1 MPELAEVEM
10 IRRVLEPQLRG
21 RTVTK
26 LSVLRP
32 EVVAPPQAE
41 QFAQEVCG
49 AVIGRL
55 CRRGK
60 YLQILFADGARAVVH
75 LRMTGRLLVLPE
87 NTPEKKYTHL
97 ILSLDNGQE
106 LRFMDMRRFGRW
118 WYLKKDEKDDFT
130 GIETLGPE
138 PFDERLTAGYLCE
151 KAGSSRK
158 TIKDWLLCQQL
169 VAGIGNIYSDEIL
182 FAAGIYPGREARS
195 LTAEEWDRLAEQIP
209 RTMQFFVE
217 KNEISAED
225 YLIGEGSDYRNT
237 PYLQVYGYKGAHCPK
252 CGGILAGSRIAG
264 RSSVYCTHCQK

>member
-1 MPELAEVEM
+1 
-10 IRRVLEPQLRG
+10 
-21 RTVTK
+21 
-26 LSVLRP
+26 
-32 EVVAPPQAE
+32 
-41 QFAQEVCG
+41 
-49 AVIGRL
+49 
-55 CRRGK
+55 
-60 YLQILFADGARAVVH
+60 
-75 LRMTGRLLVLPE
+75 
-87 NTPEKKYTHL
+87 
-97 ILSLDNGQE
+97 
-106 LRFMDMRRFGRW
+106 MDMRRFGRW

-138 PFDERLTAGYLCE
+138 PFDEKLTAGYLCE

-237 PYLQVYGYKGAHCPK
+237 PYLQVYGHKGAHCPK

>member
-32 EVVAPPQAE
+32 EVVAHPQAE

-55 CRRGK
+55 

-138 PFDERLTAGYLCE
+138 PFDERLPDISA
-151 KAGSSRK
+151 KR
-158 TIKDWLLCQQL
+158 
-169 VAGIGNIYSDEIL
+169 
-182 FAAGIYPGREARS
+182 REA
-195 LTAEEWDRLAEQIP
+195 AER
-209 RTMQFFVE
+209 R
-217 KNEISAED
+217 
-225 YLIGEGSDYRNT
+225 
-237 PYLQVYGYKGAHCPK
+237 
-252 CGGILAGSRIAG
+252 SRIGCSASSLSPESEIFIPMKFCLRPVFIRGG
-264 RSSVYCTHCQK
+264 RRGR